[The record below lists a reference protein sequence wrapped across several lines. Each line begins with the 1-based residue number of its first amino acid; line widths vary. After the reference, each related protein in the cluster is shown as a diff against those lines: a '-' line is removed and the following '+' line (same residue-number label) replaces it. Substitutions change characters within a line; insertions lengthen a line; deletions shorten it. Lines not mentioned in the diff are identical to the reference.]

1 MHEYW
6 RGGVEAWECDEMG
19 HMNVR
24 FWSRRAMDALAWL
37 ERQLGLPA
45 ELRLVMRDQ
54 HIKFL
59 KEAAAG
65 TPLYAV
71 GGVIDVLADGLRVY
85 LEIRHSRDDA
95 IGATFINEL
104 ACVRRGSLAPQP
116 LPASVAEAARTR
128 LVQLPDHALPRSVPV
143 ERPLRRGSLA
153 VADAAGFRRVGL
165 SMVRASDLDGE
176 GLFLPEG
183 FIGRVS
189 EAVPTLMAGWR
200 EEAAEE
206 ASALD
211 GVARRAGAAVLE
223 YRLSF
228 LAWPGAGDVVAVSS
242 GVMAVADKTMTLNH
256 WLLDPV
262 SGAPW
267 CVAEAVAITFDLNA
281 RKAIA
286 TPPRARA
293 ALEAMLVRLD
303 P

>member
-1 MHEYW
+1 
-6 RGGVEAWECDEMG
+6 
-19 HMNVR
+19 
-24 FWSRRAMDALAWL
+24 MDALGWL

-45 ELRLVMRDQ
+45 DLRLVLRDQ

-65 TPLYAV
+65 TPLYGV
-71 GGVIDVLADGLRVY
+71 GGVTEVLADGLRVY
-85 LEIRHSRDDA
+85 LEIRHSRDGA
-95 IGATFINEL
+95 VGATFINEL
-104 ACVRRGSLAPQP
+104 ACVRRRSLEPQP
-116 LPASVAEAARTR
+116 LPEAVAEAARLC
-128 LVQLPDHALPRSVPV
+128 LVALPGHALPRSVPV
-143 ERPLRRGSLA
+143 DRPLRRGSLA
-153 VADAAGFRRVGL
+153 LAEAAGFTRVGL

-176 GLFLPEG
+176 GLFQAEG

-189 EAVPTLMAGWR
+189 EGVPTLMAGWR

-211 GVARRAGAAVLE
+211 GVERRAGAAVLE

-228 LAWPGAGDVVAVSS
+228 LAWPGAGDMVAVSS
-242 GVMAVADKTMTLNH
+242 GVVAVADKTMTLNH

>member
-37 ERQLGLPA
+37 ERQLELPA
-45 ELRLVMRDQ
+45 GLRLVMRDQ

-71 GGVIDVLADGLRVY
+71 GGVVEVLADGLRVY
-85 LEIRHSRDDA
+85 LEIRHSRDDSV
-95 IGATFINEL
+95 GATFINEL
-104 ACVRRGSLAPQP
+104 ACVRRDSLEPQT
-116 LPASVAEAARTR
+116 LPAAVGAAAHRQT
-128 LVQLPDHALPRSVPV
+128 VQLPDHAQPRSVPLD
-143 ERPLRRGSLA
+143 RPLRTGSLA
-153 VADAAGFRRVGL
+153 QARSAGFRRVGL
-165 SMVRASDLDGE
+165 SMVRAADLDGE
-176 GLFLPEG
+176 GLFQAEG

-200 EEAAEE
+200 EEAAAE
-206 ASALD
+206 ASAID
-211 GVARRAGAAVLE
+211 GVERRAGAAVLE

-228 LAWPGAGDVVAVSS
+228 LAWPTAGDSIEVQS
-242 GVMAVADKTMTLNH
+242 GVLAVADKTMTLNH

-267 CVAEAVAITFDLNA
+267 CMAEAVAITFDLNA

-286 TPPRARA
+286 TPPKARA
-293 ALEAMLVRLD
+293 ALEAMMVRLD

>member
-24 FWSRRAMDALAWL
+24 FWSRRAMDAMAWL
-37 ERQLGLPA
+37 ERLLGLPS
-45 ELRLVMRDQ
+45 ELRLVLRDQ

-65 TPLYAV
+65 TPLYGV
-71 GGVIDVLADGLRVY
+71 GGVIEVLADGLRVY
-85 LEIRHSRDDA
+85 FEIRHSRDDA
-95 IGATFINEL
+95 IGATFIHEL
-104 ACVRRGSLAPQP
+104 ACVRRDSLAPQP
-116 LPASVAEAARTR
+116 LPSTVAEAARGHRVAVPT
-128 LVQLPDHALPRSVPV
+128 HALPRSVPLD
-143 ERPLRRGSLA
+143 RPLRQGSLA
-153 VADAAGFRRVGL
+153 LAEAAGFRRVGL
-165 SMVRASDLDGE
+165 SMVRTSDLDGS
-176 GLFLPEG
+176 GLFQAEG

-200 EEAAEE
+200 EEAAAE
-206 ASALD
+206 ASARD
-211 GVARRAGAAVLE
+211 GVERRAGAAVLE

-228 LAWPGAGDVVAVSS
+228 LAWPAAGDAVAVHS
-242 GVMAVADKTMTLNH
+242 GVVAVADKTMTLNH

-262 SGAPW
+262 TGAPW

-293 ALEAMLVRLD
+293 ALEAMMVRLD

>member
-1 MHEYW
+1 MDEYW

-37 ERQLGLPA
+37 ERQLSLPA
-45 ELRLVMRDQ
+45 DLRFVLRDQ

-71 GGVIDVLADGLRVY
+71 GGVVDVLADGLRVY

-95 IGATFINEL
+95 VGATFINEL
-104 ACVRRGSLAPQP
+104 ACVRRGSLEPQP
-116 LPASVAEAARTR
+116 LPPAVADAARQR
-128 LVQLPDHALPRSVPV
+128 MVALPAHALPRSVPMD
-143 ERPLRRGSLA
+143 RPLRRGSVA

-165 SMVRASDLDGE
+165 AMVRSSDLDGE
-176 GLFLPEG
+176 GLFQAEG

-200 EEAAEE
+200 EEAAAE
-206 ASALD
+206 ASSLD
-211 GVARRAGAAVLE
+211 GIERRAGAAVLE

-228 LAWPGAGDVVAVSS
+228 VAWPGAGDMVAVHS
-242 GVMAVADKTMTLNH
+242 GLVAVADKTMTLNH

-267 CVAEAVAITFDLNA
+267 CVAEAVAITFDLKA
-281 RKAIA
+281 RKAIS
-286 TPPRARA
+286 TPPKARA
-293 ALEAMLVRLD
+293 ALEAMMVRLD